1 MHVRVSMLVR
11 KSERQA
17 WIARAS
23 EGESTRRLK
32 KTEVEN
38 KNEKIEGENDNT
50 GLDDDGSFAVAFS
63 KTES

>member
-11 KSERQA
+11 KRERQA
-17 WIARAS
+17 WTAKAS

-32 KTEVEN
+32 EIEVEN
-38 KNEKIEGENDNT
+38 KNEKIEGGNENTD
-50 GLDDDGSFAVAFS
+50 LDDDGSFAVAFS